1 MRSFMILILRNYNS
15 RDQTEDNIGRAHGT
29 YMGRGKCKGV
39 VGKLKE
45 NRGIDRRIILN
56 WTLKKKMR
64 GCRLV

>member
-1 MRSFMILILRNYNS
+1 MILILRNYNS

-45 NRGIDRRIILN
+45 NRPLGKQRHRQKDNIKLD
-56 WTLKKKMR
+56 LKEKDERM
-64 GCRLV
+64 